1 MSKFSGSRYR
11 LLRPTPVLAGKAMKP
26 GNLIGAS
33 SLSVAM
39 LFSVSAQDRMPLIPL
54 EKMTDLQKKHAE
66 EIIKGPRGAL
76 YGPFIPLIRSPEL
89 MDRAQRMGEYL
100 RYHSA
105 IGNKLSELVIL
116 IVSRRWTQQFEWD
129 THEPIALKVG
139 ISPETVKAI
148 REGRKPAQLS
158 DDEQIVYDVTTE
170 LDATKD
176 LSDATYKRAVERFGE
191 PGVIDMV
198 GIQGYYTFLAMIM
211 NAARTKVVDPKTT
224 PLEPL
229 ER

>member
-1 MSKFSGSRYR
+1 MTSCAAVCF
-11 LLRPTPVLAGKAMKP
+11 A
-26 GNLIGAS
+26 I
-33 SLSVAM
+33 LSN
-39 LFSVSAQDRMPLIPL
+39 VSAQDRMPPIPF
-54 EKMTDLQKKHAE
+54 EKMTDTQKKLAD

-100 RYHSA
+100 RYKSA

-129 THEPIALKVG
+129 THEPIALKAG

-158 DDEQIVYDVTTE
+158 EDEQIVYDVTTE

-176 LSDATYKRAVERFGE
+176 LSEATYKRAVDRFGE
-191 PGVIDMV
+191 QGVIDMV

-211 NAARTKVVDPKTT
+211 NAAHTTVTDPKTT

-229 ER
+229 GK

>member
-1 MSKFSGSRYR
+1 MKVVN
-11 LLRPTPVLAGKAMKP
+11 LLL
-26 GNLIGAS
+26 AS
-33 SLSVAM
+33 SLCLSM
-39 LFSVSAQDRMPLIPL
+39 LLCVSAQDRMPPIPL
-54 EKMTDLQKKHAE
+54 EKMTDLQKTHAE

-139 ISPETVKAI
+139 ISPDTVQAI
-148 REGRKPAQLS
+148 RQGRKPSQLS
-158 DDEQIVYDVTTE
+158 EDEQIVYDVTTE

-176 LSDATYKRAVERFGE
+176 LSDATYKRAVDRFGE
-191 PGVIDMV
+191 QGVIDMV

-211 NAARTKVVDPKTT
+211 NAARTTVTDPKTA

-229 ER
+229 GK

>member
-1 MSKFSGSRYR
+1 M
-11 LLRPTPVLAGKAMKP
+11 
-26 GNLIGAS
+26 
-33 SLSVAM
+33 
-39 LFSVSAQDRMPLIPL
+39 SAQDRMPLIPL
-54 EKMTDLQKKHAE
+54 EQMTDLQKKHAE

-105 IGNKLSELVIL
+105 IGNNLSELVIL

-139 ISPETVKAI
+139 IPPETVKAI
-148 REGRKPAQLS
+148 REGRKPVSLTE
-158 DDEQIVYDVTTE
+158 DEQIVYDVTNE

-176 LSDATYKRAVERFGE
+176 LSDATYKRAVDRFGE
-191 PGVIDMV
+191 QGVIDMV
-198 GIQGYYTFLAMIM
+198 GIQGYYTLLAMIM
-211 NAARTKVVDPKTT
+211 NAARTTVSDPKTT

-229 ER
+229 MN

>member
-1 MSKFSGSRYR
+1 MKIGD
-11 LLRPTPVLAGKAMKP
+11 LLLAG
-26 GNLIGAS
+26 
-33 SLSVAM
+33 SLYLSM
-39 LFSVSAQDRMPLIPL
+39 LSCMSPQDRMPPIPL
-54 EKMTDLQKKHAE
+54 EQMTDLQKKQAE

-139 ISPETVKAI
+139 ISPETVEAI
-148 REGRKPAQLS
+148 REGRRPASLS
-158 DDEQIVYDVTTE
+158 QDEQIIYDVTNE
-170 LDATKD
+170 LDATKN
-176 LSDATYKRAVERFGE
+176 LSDATYKRAVDRFGE
-191 PGVIDMV
+191 QGVIDMV

-211 NAARTKVVDPKTT
+211 NAAHTTVTDPKTT

-229 ER
+229 GK

>member
-1 MSKFSGSRYR
+1 VAPQPSERCSIYHRRIPGNF
-11 LLRPTPVLAGKAMKP
+11 LLAG
-26 GNLIGAS
+26 
-33 SLSVAM
+33 
-39 LFSVSAQDRMPLIPL
+39 SVSLAILSNVNAEDRMPPIPL
-54 EKMTDLQKKHAE
+54 EEMTDLQKKHAE
-66 EIIKGPRGAL
+66 GIINGPRGAL

-129 THEPIALKVG
+129 THESIALKVG
-139 ISPETVKAI
+139 ISPETVQAI
-148 REGRKPAQLS
+148 RGGRKPAQLTG
-158 DDEQIVYDVTTE
+158 DEQIVYDVTTE

-191 PGVIDMV
+191 QGVIDMV

-211 NAARTKVVDPKTT
+211 NAAHTTVTDPKTA
-224 PLEPL
+224 PL
-229 ER
+229 ERLGK

>member
-1 MSKFSGSRYR
+1 MMKVVN
-11 LLRPTPVLAGKAMKP
+11 LLLAGW
-26 GNLIGAS
+26 LY
-33 SLSVAM
+33 LSM
-39 LFSVSAQDRMPLIPL
+39 LLYVSAQDRMPPIPF
-54 EKMTDLQKKHAE
+54 EQMTDLQKTHAE

-148 REGRKPAQLS
+148 REGRKPGQLS
-158 DDEQIVYDVTTE
+158 EDEQIVYEVTTE
-170 LDATKD
+170 LEATRD
-176 LSDATYKRAVERFGE
+176 LSDSTYKRAVDRLGE
-191 PGVIDMV
+191 QGVIDMV

-211 NAARTKVVDPKTT
+211 TAAHTTVTDPKTA

-229 ER
+229 EK